1 MVHLSALTEQSY
13 IKGIVHPKK
22 KHLSSVRVSKWWYPF
37 KTTHIN
43 STCTQYLQ
51 SAATWL

>member
-22 KHLSSVRVSKWWYPF
+22 KHLSGWVNDDTPLKQHTLTALVL
-37 KTTHIN
+37 
-43 STCTQYLQ
+43 STYNQQQLG
-51 SAATWL
+51 W